1 MTDFHIPGHPRRG
14 DLVKVRMR
22 EPYGK
27 PQSGLVLEY
36 YDSNVYEP
44 AYVRV
49 LFDDCDISFVR
60 VRDCTIVSMVEDRD
74 RLEKLSQG

>member
-1 MTDFHIPGHPRRG
+1 MTDFHRPGHPRRG
-14 DLVKVRMR
+14 DLVKVRLR
-22 EPYGK
+22 EPTHRNLH
-27 PQSGLVLEY
+27 GLVLEY

-60 VRDCTIVSMVEDRD
+60 VRDCTIASMVEDRD